1 MADLLYVLITLLFF
15 GACGLLVIAF
25 DKLMEN
31 KK

>member
-1 MADLLYVLITLLFF
+1 MIDVLYIVVTLLFF
-15 GACGLLVIAF
+15 GSCGLLVIAF